1 MKITVRVFGR
11 YRDIIGKDYII
22 IDIIYGNTLRDV
34 IDSFVKQYPA
44 TEIDKGRMMVAKNK
58 VFSSYD
64 TKINEGDE
72 VTLCPPVVSGG

>member
-1 MKITVRVFGR
+1 MKIIVKVFGR
-11 YRDIIGKDYII
+11 YKDITGKDYIT
-22 IDIIYGNTLRDV
+22 IDIKGGNTLRDL

-44 TEIDKGRMMVAKNK
+44 IEIDKGRMMVSKNK